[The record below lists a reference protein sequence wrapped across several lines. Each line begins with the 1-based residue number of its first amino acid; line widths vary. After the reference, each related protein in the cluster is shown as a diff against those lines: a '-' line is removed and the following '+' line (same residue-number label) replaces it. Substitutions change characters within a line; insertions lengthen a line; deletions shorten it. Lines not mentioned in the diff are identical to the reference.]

1 MKGHLRVPFLFSIG
15 VNQFIVT
22 SVKLVFIYINFESYF
37 IFLFRSGYLFR
48 NRGIKVV
55 VDTTMIAEFDIQDH
69 KLTDE
74 FLESVVRSLTI
85 VPFSNDDI
93 VQGALRARTIQK
105 YDVFFIVGRE
115 KSQLVVTLGG
125 LQPHQGETALR
136 KTLKLAEK
144 VGIVRGATGL

>member
-1 MKGHLRVPFLFSIG
+1 M
-15 VNQFIVT
+15 
-22 SVKLVFIYINFESYF
+22 
-37 IFLFRSGYLFR
+37 FR
-48 NRGIKVV
+48 NRGIEVV

-69 KLTDE
+69 KLADE
-74 FLESVVRSLTI
+74 FLETVVRSLTA
-85 VPFSNDDI
+85 VPFSKDDI

-136 KTLKLAEK
+136 KALKLAEK
-144 VGIVRGATGL
+144 VGILRGATGL